1 MFFYM
6 YENMAEFCLLGC
18 DECRATEPGRN
29 RKQAADT
36 RAAGRE
42 WRTQGKHGKAAS
54 PTGTRRQGSTG
65 WVLTSRKQASR
76 HTVRQWGMEAKVDPL
91 HPRNRHKGG

>member
-1 MFFYM
+1 M

-29 RKQAADT
+29 
-36 RAAGRE
+36 
-42 WRTQGKHGKAAS
+42 
-54 PTGTRRQGSTG
+54 
-65 WVLTSRKQASR
+65 SRQASR